1 MKTVCFF
8 CHKSC
13 SSFDELKVHIKNYH
27 GAEHDIDLLMLL
39 QVMTENEKGTLR
51 NQLEERVS
59 KQDYTEESLT
69 CKEAQ
74 INDVTTS
81 NVANKVMF
89 WNYTLNKDEPSQ
101 DQADDTI
108 DMFNEILIAN
118 DCDHTLNESVEE
130 KFRLLEQSDR
140 NSIKEPVL
148 AMPAES
154 KTLSRKKPASSSK
167 SKRKIQLWRFFDFEF
182 CTTSFTLY

>member
-59 KQDYTEESLT
+59 KQDCPDESVSS
-69 CKEAQ
+69 KEAQ
-74 INDVTTS
+74 SNDVTTS

-130 KFRLLEQSDR
+130 QFRLLEQSDSDR

-148 AMPAES
+148 AMPANG
-154 KTLSRKKPASSSK
+154 KTLSRKKPPLS
-167 SKRKIQLWRFFDFEF
+167 SKRKIQWW
-182 CTTSFTLY
+182 